1 MGYFGTSKELVTE
14 SRLFG
19 LLLGT
24 AVGDAVGLPREGLG
38 PRRAQRLFGEPPLHH
53 RLIAGRGLVSD
64 DTEHACLV
72 ADALLDS
79 PDDPDAFGRALA
91 RRFRL
96 WLAALPAGVGLATLR
111 SGLKLWAGFGHRRS
125 GVYSAGN
132 GPAMRAPLLGAF
144 FTEDTDRLR
153 AFLRVSTRLTH
164 TDERAFEGAW
174 MVARAAS
181 LAAGGVPVGPMV
193 SRLRAEASD
202 PEMARLLGAIETAL
216 GEGLSCVNFA
226 ARIGVG
232 AGGVTGY
239 IYQTVPVAL
248 YCWWRAADFRSAVE
262 SAIVLGGDTDT
273 VAAITGALAGS
284 ALGAEAIPREW
295 VDGLWG
301 RPDAPG
307 LERLARDLLRRRRG
321 ENVPPPPLWSA
332 WPAQAAKNAVL
343 LPIVLGHGLRRLL
356 PPY

>member
-1 MGYFGTSKELVTE
+1 MTEE

-38 PRRAQRLFGEPPLHH
+38 PRRAERLFGGSPLAH
-53 RLIAGRGLVSD
+53 RLILGRGLVSD

-72 ADALLDS
+72 AEALLEA

-111 SGLKLWAGFGHRRS
+111 SGVKLWAGFGHRRS

-144 FTEDTDRLR
+144 FADDAERLR
-153 AFLRVSTRLTH
+153 VFLRVSTRLTH
-164 TDERAFEGAW
+164 TDHRAVEGAW
-174 MVARAAS
+174 IVARATS
-181 LAAGGVPVGPMV
+181 LAVRGEAPGAMA
-193 SRLRAEASD
+193 SRLRGEASD
-202 PEMARLLGAIETAL
+202 PEMARLLGVIESAH
-216 GEGLSCVNFA
+216 GDGVSCADFA

-232 AGGVTGY
+232 TGGVTGY

-248 YCWWRAADFRSAVE
+248 YCWWRAAMDFRNAVE
-262 SAIVLGGDTDT
+262 AAILLGGDTDT
-273 VAAITGALAGS
+273 VAAITGALAG
-284 ALGAEAIPREW
+284 AAAGADAIPREW

-301 RPDAPG
+301 RPTVAG
-307 LERLARDLLRRRRG
+307 LERLAGDLVRRRHG
-321 ENVPPPPLWSA
+321 ENVPPPPSWSA

-343 LPIVLGHGLRRLL
+343 LPLVLGHGLRRLL